1 MNGFVVLK
9 AEILRNAKIYSA
21 IINVM
26 RLYWTNMRVIELKR
40 QLALA
45 QFHLVEVR
53 KIFAN
58 SLDRVSQLS
67 RI

>member
-9 AEILRNAKIYSA
+9 AEILLNAKIYSA
-21 IINVM
+21 IINVIK
-26 RLYWTNMRVIELKR
+26 LYWTNMRVIELKR
-40 QLALA
+40 HLALA
-45 QFHLVEVR
+45 QFHLVEAR

-67 RI
+67 QI